1 MTRLRPDAGSRS
13 ALAALAIIEE
23 VAAAGPGITAL
34 EITHRLRMSR
44 SAAYRLLGVL
54 VESEYLVRTPDL
66 GGFALGR
73 RIDRLVGIPSTAAD
87 RLREAVDAVRA
98 EARFGIH
105 LVLYQSKPPGQQPGL
120 ELFDIDPDFPLSDPA
135 RIVGNLDCSAIGRVV
150 AAEVRGERPMFAS
163 QCEMLVPGFGC
174 VATPIRSPDDDLV
187 AVLAASAPAHRVADP
202 DSLVAFLAPHAR
214 TLALLL
220 SAATSGVTRTD
231 GSFGCGRPIDN
242 NGS

>member
-1 MTRLRPDAGSRS
+1 MTRALRPDAGSRS

-73 RIDRLVGIPSTAAD
+73 RIDRLVGIPSTPAD
-87 RLREAVDAVRA
+87 RVREAVDAVRA

-105 LVLYQSKPPGQQPGL
+105 LVLHRPLAPATQPAL
-120 ELFDIDPDFPLSDPA
+120 ELFDIDPDFPLSDPE
-135 RIVGNLDCSAIGRVV
+135 RIVAEPDCSAIGRIIS
-150 AAEVRGERPMFAS
+150 ADARGERPAFAT
-163 QCEMLVPGFGC
+163 QRGLMVPGHGC
-174 VATPIRSPDDDLV
+174 LAVPIRGQDCSLI
-187 AVLAASAPAHRVADP
+187 AVLAASAPIHRVADS
-202 DSLVAFLAPHAR
+202 DTLVSFLTPHAQA
-214 TLALLL
+214 LAAACTACAPARRPEYTQ
-220 SAATSGVTRTD
+220 SASDSPLT
-231 GSFGCGRPIDN
+231 
-242 NGS
+242 